1 MLNSVYFTWFAA
13 TIISYLITVILLIV
27 CIKSYFPGN
36 IIFNI
41 IIVTTTS
48 TTTIFIII
56 TATATATATTTT
68 TTTTAA
74 AIIGTAAATRA
85 P

>member
-36 IIFNI
+36 IVFNI

-48 TTTIFIII
+48 TTTIFII
-56 TATATATATTTT
+56 AATATTTT
-68 TTTTAA
+68 TATATAA
-74 AIIGTAAATRA
+74 AAAAVTRA
-85 P
+85 F